1 VFPVRSTAVVRRSLQ
16 GRQASPLD
24 VGAAVGVALVLK
36 GQVVSGPHHVSVL
49 TQLTDVAARAL
60 VWYGR
65 LQVRSDQL
73 FGIEDVVAER
83 VVAGLRLQLAAA
95 EQERLRRRYTNHRD
109 AYEMYLRGPA
119 ALAEYTPEGASRAI
133 SAFERAL
140 EHDAAY
146 AIARA
151 LVRAVLSRDYRDH
164 HVAYSVGAAYAQLG
178 EADEALRGLVLDSR
192 SPHRNAAVDTV
203 A

>member
-1 VFPVRSTAVVRRSLQ
+1 
-16 GRQASPLD
+16 
-24 VGAAVGVALVLK
+24 VGVALVLK